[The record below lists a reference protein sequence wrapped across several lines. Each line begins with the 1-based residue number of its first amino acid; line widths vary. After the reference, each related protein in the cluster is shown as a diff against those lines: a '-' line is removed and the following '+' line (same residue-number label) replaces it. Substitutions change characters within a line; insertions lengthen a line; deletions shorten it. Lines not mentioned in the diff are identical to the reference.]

1 MNSIGYSEQLIASA
15 ESIITM
21 ALDEDLA
28 DRCDITSAATVPEST
43 NATVN
48 IVAREI
54 GRLAG
59 VILLPVVYR
68 RLCERDS
75 LPEDTISIDLKMADG
90 DQLAPGNIVASVSGP
105 VRMLLTGERTIL
117 NFLIHLSGIA
127 SLTSQFVQAAE
138 GSRAVILDTR
148 KTLPGYRLL
157 HKYAV
162 RCGGGTNHRM
172 GLYDGMLI
180 KDNHL
185 AARGNSSISDA
196 VTEAREWL
204 AQNELEVPVEL
215 EVDTLEQ
222 LRTCLT
228 AEPEIVLLDNMTNDQ
243 MRDAVQIRNDLA
255 PDTLLEASG
264 GVNLATVA
272 GIAATGVDRISIG
285 ALTHSAKSLDLG
297 FDWPW

>member
-1 MNSIGYSEQLIASA
+1 MNSTEYSSQLISSA
-15 ESIITM
+15 ESVIQM
-21 ALDEDLA
+21 ALNEDLA
-28 DRCDITSAATVPEST
+28 DHCDITSAATVPQATE
-43 NATVN
+43 ATVN
-48 IVAREI
+48 IVARET
-54 GRLAG
+54 GRLSG
-59 VILLPVVYR
+59 IVLLPLVYR
-68 RLCERDS
+68 KLCERDS
-75 LPEDTISIDLKMADG
+75 VPTDTVSIDLKMADG
-90 DQLAPGNIVASVSGP
+90 DSLTAGDVVASVTGP
-105 VRMLLTGERTIL
+105 VRLLLTGERTIL

-127 SLTSQFVQAAE
+127 SLTHQFVHAIE
-138 GSRAVILDTR
+138 GSKTVILDTR

-185 AARGNSSISDA
+185 AARGNRSVSDA
-196 VTEAREWL
+196 VTDARQWL
-204 AQNELEVPVEL
+204 AQNNMAVPVEL

-228 AEPEIVLLDNMTNDQ
+228 AQPEIVLLDNMTNEQ
-243 MRDAVQIRNDLA
+243 MREAIKIRNEHA
-255 PDTLLEASG
+255 PNTLLEASG
-264 GVNLATVA
+264 GVNLKTVA

-285 ALTHSAKSLDLG
+285 ALTHSAKALDLG